1 MKLIFLTALPEPAAL
16 AAGTGES
23 RELTNKLTGKRHKE
37 RPAPGNPNP
46 PEQDTTRTTDD
57 HSRTKGNRPNRGHP
71 GSRHTHPRANLT
83 KRRRRERR
91 RENSLRRK
99 RNSRTRK
106 PAKDNRTQDKEGDK
120 HRREQGEPDER
131 HRQAENP
138 TSGHTGNPAPPQ
150 RRNTREKTD
159 EKQHER
165 NPQTQES

>member
-1 MKLIFLTALPEPAAL
+1 MKLIFLTGLPEPAAL

-23 RELTNKLTGKRHKE
+23 RKLTNKLTGKRHKE

-57 HSRTKGNRPNRGHP
+57 HSRTKGNRTNRGHP
-71 GSRHTHPRANLT
+71 GSRNTHPRT
-83 KRRRRERR
+83 DQRKRRRRERR
-91 RENSLRRK
+91 RENSLGRK

-106 PAKDNRTQDKEGDK
+106 PAKDDRTQDKEGNK
-120 HRREQGEPDER
+120 HRRQHDTNGKPQGQPKEPPIGREQ
-131 HRQAENP
+131 
-138 TSGHTGNPAPPQ
+138 PAPQ
-150 RRNTREKTD
+150 ARHTREKTD